1 MDLQCPML
9 CQVNY
14 IIPTL
19 IATSAPRSLVKRL
32 QQLEFAVTINDQR
45 TAYRVFSSA
54 QLSQVLIVL
63 LSSDS
68 CREAGH
74 GQRRRQSG
82 RVTCLV
88 ALRQSLATIA
98 CRPRET
104 QDNRAETFQ
113 VSP

>member
-32 QQLEFAVTINDQR
+32 QQLEFDVTINDQR

-74 GQRRRQSG
+74 GPGLAHGGVGDRLR
-82 RVTCLV
+82 
-88 ALRQSLATIA
+88 LRQGHVQGGALG
-98 CRPRET
+98 P
-104 QDNRAETFQ
+104 
-113 VSP
+113 

>member
-19 IATSAPRSLVKRL
+19 IATSAPHSLVKRL
-32 QQLEFAVTINDQR
+32 QQLEFAVIINDQR
-45 TAYRVFSSA
+45 MAYRVFSSA

-74 GQRRRQSG
+74 GPRRQSG

-104 QDNRAETFQ
+104 QANRTETFQ